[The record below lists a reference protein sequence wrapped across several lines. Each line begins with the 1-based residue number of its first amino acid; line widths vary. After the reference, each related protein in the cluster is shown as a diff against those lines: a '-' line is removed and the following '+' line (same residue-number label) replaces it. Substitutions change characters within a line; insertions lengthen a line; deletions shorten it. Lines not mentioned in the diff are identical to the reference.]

1 METSDFIIL
10 LSLLSMGF
18 FGGFTH
24 CISMCG
30 PLVVSQISNNLATTK
45 IEDFHGFNK
54 FKKFALLSYHLGRI
68 TTYSLL
74 GFITSLIRIKLDES
88 NNFKFFSAFL
98 IFVAIIFFVIMFLKQ
113 NQNFLY
119 FKKIKF
125 YRFNFLKKFILF
137 KIFYKILSKLVGFLY
152 KNLDFLFKNSRGF
165 YGYFLGIILGF
176 IPCGMLYGAI
186 AIAGSFS
193 SPFLSIFGM
202 MAFGST
208 TFIAL
213 FFVGIFTKFTIK
225 LPEFKIIAN
234 IVIVINIIMLIKMFT
249 KFFN

>member
-1 METSDFIIL
+1 MESSDFLIL

-30 PLVVSQISNNLATTK
+30 PLVVSQISHNLASTK
-45 IEDFHGFNK
+45 IEDFHGFTK
-54 FKKFALLSYHLGRI
+54 FKNFALISYHLGRI
-68 TTYSLL
+68 TTYSFL
-74 GFITSLIRIKLDES
+74 GFITFFLRTKLDEN
-88 NNFKFFSAFL
+88 NNFKFISAFL
-98 IFVAIIFFVIMFLKQ
+98 IFIAIMFFVLMFIKQ
-113 NQNFLY
+113 NQNLTI

-125 YRFNFLKKFILF
+125 YRFNHFKKNVIF
-137 KIFYKILSKLVGFLY
+137 KIFYKIISNFIGFFSK
-152 KNLDFLFKNSRGF
+152 KLDFLFKNSRGF
-165 YGYFLGIILGF
+165 YGYFLGVILGF

-186 AIAGSFS
+186 AMAGSFS
-193 SPFLSIFGM
+193 SPFLSIIGM
-202 MAFGST
+202 IIFGST

-234 IVIVINIIMLIKMFT
+234 IVIIINIMMLIKMFT

>member
-1 METSDFIIL
+1 MESSDFLIV

-30 PLVVSQISNNLATTK
+30 PLVVSQISHNLASTK
-45 IEDFHGFNK
+45 IEDFHGFTK
-54 FKKFALLSYHLGRI
+54 FKNFALISYHLGRI
-68 TTYSLL
+68 TTYSFL
-74 GFITSLIRIKLDES
+74 GLITFFLRTKLDEN
-88 NNFKFFSAFL
+88 NNFKFISAFL
-98 IFVAIIFFVIMFLKQ
+98 IFIAIMFFVLMFIKQ
-113 NQNFLY
+113 NQNLTI

-125 YRFNFLKKFILF
+125 YRFNHFKKNIIF
-137 KIFYKILSKLVGFLY
+137 KIFYKIISNFISFFS

-186 AIAGSFS
+186 AMAGSFS
-193 SPFLSIFGM
+193 SPFLSIVGM
-202 MAFGST
+202 IIFGST

-213 FFVGIFTKFTIK
+213 FFVGIFTKTS
-225 LPEFKIIAN
+225 
-234 IVIVINIIMLIKMFT
+234 V
-249 KFFN
+249 